1 MKAEG
6 GFVKIWAKA
15 LDIEPNDD
23 VETVCE
29 GIRTKPIDSPVQ
41 NSNGYVPHV
50 QLQLQ
55 KDCDCMDS
63 EVCMLQF
70 ENKKRLLSD
79 VQEKELKSKIKKI
92 IIRENT

>member
-1 MKAEG
+1 
-6 GFVKIWAKA
+6 

-29 GIRTKPIDSPVQ
+29 GIRTIESPVH
-41 NSNGYVPHV
+41 NSNGCVPHV

-55 KDCDCMDS
+55 KDCDCMNS

-92 IIRENT
+92 IIREDT